1 MKRFLKVFSC
11 LALAFLWSCAGDSS
25 DKPGAEVASGEG
37 SGSSVIGLN
46 VDSPKIS
53 YCFPRYMTDAETRT
67 IWEIFT
73 GDEFNYG
80 KLVIRSVP
88 GKRAGMYFFVM
99 FDWDSDDILMGCK
112 FELSVSSNDNPS
124 ERTYVYVVPETSSV
138 LREVA
143 LGITGGDWPNPSAKV
158 NAW

>member
-1 MKRFLKVFSC
+1 
-11 LALAFLWSCAGDSS
+11 
-25 DKPGAEVASGEG
+25 
-37 SGSSVIGLN
+37 
-46 VDSPKIS
+46 
-53 YCFPRYMTDAETRT
+53 MTDAETRT

-158 NAW
+158 NAWKLVLKSPSGKVLAEAKSWLWSGGALGREHDSDSPLN